1 MKGVVGENNVRS
13 ETDSR
18 LVQLNQWVDQAL
30 GIEATLVP
38 MQGDAGGRRY
48 FNIEQKPGWL
58 AVDAPPETEKV
69 KQFLYLSGIFGRHG
83 VPVPSIV
90 ATEAE
95 KGFLL
100 VENLGEGLF
109 SKHVNAETAPVIYGE
124 ALLTQLAMAQI
135 PLEGVSVPL
144 FDREFILQE
153 LGIFREWF
161 VQQMLGVKLGVEDI
175 KVLDTVFELLA
186 REALQQPFV
195 FMHRDYHS
203 RNILLVNG
211 KSVVIDYQDAV
222 VGPLTYDLASLLKD
236 AYLRLP
242 PEDVQRWALVYGDMA
257 REAGLLTDVSVDSF
271 IRSFDLMGLQRHLK
285 ILGIF
290 ARLHL
295 RDQKSGYLHDLPR
308 VIGYVQEVCAR
319 YPELSVFKG
328 WFEKVVLPTCRTQA
342 WYSEDELY
350 VTAYYAGEHP

>member
-1 MKGVVGENNVRS
+1 MSEINVRL

-18 LVQLNQWVDQAL
+18 LIQLNRWVDQVL
-30 GIEATLVP
+30 SLEATLVP

-58 AVDAPPETEKV
+58 AVDAPPETEKI
-69 KQFLYLSGIFGRHG
+69 KQFLYLSDILRCHG

-90 ATEAE
+90 STEAE

-109 SKHVNAETAPVIYGE
+109 FRHVSAETAPVIYGE

-135 PLEGVSVPL
+135 PHEGVSVPL
-144 FDREFILQE
+144 FDREFILRE
-153 LGIFREWF
+153 LSIFREWF
-161 VQQMLGVKLGVEDI
+161 VQQMLGIRLGGVDNE
-175 KVLDTVFELLA
+175 VLDTVFELLA
-186 REALQQPFV
+186 REALRQPPV

-222 VGPLTYDLASLLKD
+222 VGPLTYDLVSLLKD

-257 REAGLLTDVSVDSF
+257 REAGLLTDVSADSF

-295 RDQKSGYLHDLPR
+295 RDQKSSYLHDLPR
-308 VIGYVQEVCAR
+308 VIGYVQEVCTC

-328 WFEKVVLPTCRTQA
+328 WFEKVVLPACRTQA